1 MNDHSQNTLYDIN
14 EYSDE
19 QLYNILNLSN
29 PTDTELEAQILQMIR
44 RYSNIQNES
53 GNNLARFFNQV
64 YDRFFETEEEQEEE
78 PFDQHSQIEGFETA
92 SQAQIRN
99 KLVGKDVVSSDGQIN
114 YKKYTKQT
122 EGTSS
127 TLNLDNITQSKTI
140 QPSASQTESI
150 IQTQNLDYSKDKTG
164 MNPLLKQTIK
174 RIINIDSNF
183 RNKVYYPL
191 STDFTFNLSE
201 PLRDVLSLKLY
212 SVQIPFTW
220 YTISNNY
227 GSNIVYLKGVTT
239 GIDDGSKDYKIE
251 IQKGNYNSDD
261 FATNINASIA
271 SIKANNT
278 DVSFGQT
285 NFNFNKTS
293 SRSTFTVDIQNIYNE
308 PYYQIVMEPTLA
320 TYLQYRQT
328 QYPLNTIY
336 STLTQQPTDISYSE
350 TYILDSSTNYFTIIH
365 YTDVINQF
373 GSNSVVLNRIP
384 VVLSTSTYE
393 GGTIKYIPFTGSV
406 KREEVST
413 YIKNGLENT
422 YINNGVKE
430 QGQPLLDLSH
440 SSINYV
446 VNSRNQYSY
455 TMTLQLNKKKVQLYP
470 NSKLCIQFP
479 SKNQYKNS
487 SGQDISGQTPFWCD
501 EYISLVY
508 KTNVW
513 VYLDLS
519 LNSPNLPNYK
529 NLQWNTVSI
538 SDNGQI
544 QTAVVSI
551 KNIYEPNSN
560 LYYSSDYG
568 TTWRVAKDMNANN
581 LPNNYIWNRVVVTG
595 DGTYQF
601 AFSTNNS
608 KLWFSINQGRN
619 WNDSNLNYQWVC
631 LDSGIST
638 TTNIIAA
645 TGNPNKIYK
654 LIIDPSNNTLSRTEI
669 LQLTGLKTQMEFNS
683 TNYNWNSISVS
694 QNGIYQVAITFNL
707 IYYTSNQGV
716 TWAATPLIY
725 NGETITNLTHVR
737 TTYNENVNIPKYVT
751 ITTKNTCYILDTSN
765 TTFWLGSSVN
775 WVKSQQTFNYIQSI
789 SISEDSSIQVIT
801 DNTFDG
807 TQGQIYTTTNYGYTW
822 SSRTPLD
829 DPTENIGWKEVA
841 ISKNNG
847 IIQTGVAT
855 NDISGGIWT
864 LYYRAGVGND
874 VDIFENITSFLGFQ
888 QKTILFEKNITT
900 NTITINKYPSQDSNV
915 SNYVLQYFFYN
926 FNNLYSENYYNY
938 SYNDFQVTTYN
949 NVIQFIPEVGH
960 NENDKYATQQF
971 VITLTP
977 DTYTM
982 ANLLIEIN
990 KQISSISQLRGTN
1003 IQKISSN
1010 YDGFEYLR
1018 FQFNINKIY
1027 TSSDY
1032 KIVFYDVYS
1041 FVTCFFGATGVR
1053 NITWDNTLGWILG
1066 YRDFTEYYLTLA
1078 NMKTRTDGTTY
1089 YEGSLNSTYTS
1100 KETYDTTNGYKT
1112 KSVAALTGDTS
1123 VNTTLYNYFYI
1134 ILDDYNQNHLND
1146 GVVINIQSESKL
1158 PLPSYSNLAVQSCNS
1173 DGTTIFSSPSLTQNQ
1188 LTATNIM
1195 NLSHVPDIT
1204 SQSSIKQKASYP
1216 SIQDVFAFIPMKT
1229 NGLANGST
1237 YIEFGGTL
1245 QNQSRLYFGPVNI
1258 HRMSVKLVTNKGD
1271 TLDLNN
1277 ADWSFSFECEQ
1288 LYRSK

>member
-64 YDRFFETEEEQEEE
+64 YDRFFETEKEEEEE
-78 PFDQHSQIEGFETA
+78 PFDQHSQIEGFETIA
-92 SQAQIRN
+92 EAQIRN

-227 GSNIVYLKGVTT
+227 GSNLVYLKGVTT

-251 IQKGNYNSDD
+251 IPKGNYNSAD
-261 FATNINASIA
+261 FSTKINESIA

-285 NFNFNKTS
+285 SFSFDTIS

-320 TYLQYRQT
+320 TYLQYKQT
-328 QYPLNTIY
+328 EYPLNTIH
-336 STLTQQPTDISYSE
+336 SILTQQPIDLNYRG
-350 TYILDSSTNYFTIIH
+350 TYTIDASVNYFTVIH
-365 YTDVINQF
+365 YTDLSNQYET
-373 GSNSVVLNRIP
+373 NSIILNRIP
-384 VVLSTSTYE
+384 VVLSTVQ
-393 GGTIKYIPFTGSV
+393 TIYNALVYTPVTGQV
-406 KREEVST
+406 KREDVP
-413 YIKNGLENT
+413 T
-422 YINNGVKE
+422 YINNGI
-430 QGQPLLDLSH
+430 QNQPLLDISH
-440 SSINYV
+440 STIDFT
-446 VNSRNQYSY
+446 VNSSNQYSY
-455 TMTLQLNKKKVQLYP
+455 TMTLQLNKYLVQLYP

-479 SKNQYKNS
+479 SKTQYPS
-487 SGQDISGQTPFWCD
+487 YTDVSFQPFWCD
-501 EYISLVY
+501 EYINLTY
-508 KTNVW
+508 QTNKW
-513 VYLDLS
+513 VYVDVSNIDLS
-519 LNSPNLPNYK
+519 YK
-529 NLQWNTVSI
+529 QFQWNSVGI
-538 SDNGQI
+538 SENGQY
-544 QTAVVSI
+544 QTALVSI
-551 KNIYEPNSN
+551 KNIFQQNSN
-560 LYYSSDYG
+560 IYYSSNYG
-568 TTWRVAKDMNANN
+568 TTWNVAKDINGNT
-581 LPNNYIWNRVVVTG
+581 LPTFYIWNRVVLAG
-595 DGTYQF
+595 DGTFQF

-608 KLWFSINQGRN
+608 KLWFSKNQGRQ
-619 WNDSNLNYQWVC
+619 WKDSNLNYQWVC
-631 LDSGIST
+631 LDASIST
-638 TTNIIAA
+638 TSTIIAA
-645 TGNPNKIYK
+645 TGSPNKMYY
-654 LIIDPSNNTLSRTEI
+654 LTYDPSNNILLRTEI
-669 LQLTGLKTQMEFNS
+669 LQLTNDDPDNLGLKPQMEFNS
-683 TNYNWNSISVS
+683 TDYNWNSISIS
-694 QNGIYQVAITFNL
+694 QNGIYQVATTFNV
-707 IYYTSNQGV
+707 IYYSSDSGV
-716 TWAATPLIY
+716 TWAATYLIY
-725 NGETITNLTHVR
+725 NGEKITNLNYVK
-737 TTYNENVNIPKYVT
+737 TTYNENVNIPKYVSV
-751 ITTKNTCYILDTSN
+751 TTNNACYILDPSN
-765 TTFWLGSSVN
+765 TTGWLGSSRS
-775 WVKSQQTFNYIQSI
+775 WVKSPQSFNYIQSI
-789 SISEDSSIQVIT
+789 SISDDSSIQVIS
-801 DNTFDG
+801 DNTFEG
-807 TQGQIYTTTNYGYTW
+807 TQGQVYTSSNYGYTW
-822 SSRTPLD
+822 TTKTTLGVQTP
-829 DPTENIGWKEVA
+829 NIGWKEVA

-847 IIQTGVAT
+847 LHQTGVAI
-855 NDISGGIWT
+855 NDVSGGIWS
-864 LYYRAGVGND
+864 LYFNNVGDNVVIYD
-874 VDIFENITSFLGFQ
+874 SIRSFLGFE
-888 QKTILFEKNITT
+888 QKTILITT
-900 NTITINKYPSQDSNV
+900 TYPSQDSKITNPI
-915 SNYVLQYFFYN
+915 LQYFFYN

-938 SYNDFQVTTYN
+938 IYNDFQVTTYN
-949 NVIQFIPEVGH
+949 NVIKFIPEVGH

-990 KQISSISQLRGTN
+990 KQISSISQLVGTKLK
-1003 IQKISSN
+1003 KISSN
-1010 YDGFEYLR
+1010 YNGYEYLL

-1032 KIVFYDVYS
+1032 KLVFYDVYS

-1078 NMKTRTDGTTY
+1078 NMKTRTNGTTY

-1188 LTATNIM
+1188 LTATNTM